1 MNTASKQF
9 VRLGVLAA
17 CGLALMGCQSVKD
30 AAGLGKQSP
39 DEFAVATKQ
48 PLVIPP
54 DFNLRPPRD
63 GAPPTNQIQPT
74 DAAQS
79 ALYDDPATA
88 AKRMSGDYSDAE
100 RTLLANARATNPDP
114 AIRQRIAADGRAM
127 EASDDSFANEVLFW
141 QDGKSDAG
149 TPVDA
154 EAESR
159 RIEAQ
164 KAAGAGAA
172 TKPAAQ
178 KPNDSATIGKSDNDK
193 QESKGG
199 WLDGIF

>member
-1 MNTASKQF
+1 MNYASKQF
-9 VRLGVLAA
+9 VRLGLLAA
-17 CGLALMGCQSVKD
+17 CGIALMGCQGVKD

-63 GAPPTNQIQPT
+63 GAPPTNQVQPT

-79 ALYDDPATA
+79 ALFDDPATA

-127 EASDDSFANEVLFW
+127 EASDDSFASQVLFW
-141 QDGKSDAG
+141 QDSKSDTG

-154 EAESR
+154 DAESK

>member
-1 MNTASKQF
+1 MMVYVSKQF

-17 CGLALMGCQSVKD
+17 CGVALMGCQSIKD

-39 DEFAVATKQ
+39 DEFAVVTKQ

-54 DFNLRPPRD
+54 DYNLRPPRD

-79 ALYDDPATA
+79 ALFDDPAAA
-88 AKRMSGDYSDAE
+88 AKRMSGDYSEAE
-100 RTLLANARATNPDP
+100 RQLLANARATNPDP
-114 AIRQRIAADGRAM
+114 TIRQRIAADGSAM
-127 EASDDSFANEVLFW
+127 EASDDSFASEVLFW
-141 QDGKSDAG
+141 QDSNKDGG

-154 EAESR
+154 DAESK

-178 KPNDSATIGKSDNDK
+178 KPNDSATIGKDEK
-193 QESKGG
+193 QDSKGG

>member
-1 MNTASKQF
+1 MDYASKLF
-9 VRLGVLAA
+9 VRLGLLAA
-17 CGLALMGCQSVKD
+17 CAVTLIGCDSVRD

-39 DEFAVATKQ
+39 DEFAVVTKQ

-54 DFNLRPPRD
+54 DYNLRPPRD

-79 ALYDDPATA
+79 ALFDDPQAA
-88 AKRMSGDYSDAE
+88 AKRMTGEYSDAE
-100 RTLLANARATNPDP
+100 RILLANARATNPDP
-114 AIRQRIAADGRAM
+114 AIRQQVAADGRAM
-127 EASDDSFANEVLFW
+127 EASDDSFTNDVLFW
-141 QDGKSDAG
+141 QDNKATGTNVDA
-149 TPVDA
+149 DA
-154 EAESR
+154 EAK

-178 KPNDSATIGKSDNDK
+178 KPNDSATIGKDDN

>member
-1 MNTASKQF
+1 MDYASKQF

-17 CGLALMGCQSVKD
+17 CAAALMGCQSVRD

-54 DFNLRPPRD
+54 DYNLRPPRD
-63 GAPPTNQIQPT
+63 GAPPTNQVQPT

-79 ALYDDPATA
+79 ALFDDPATA
-88 AKRMSGDYSDAE
+88 AKRMSGDYSEAE
-100 RTLLANARATNPDP
+100 RQLLANARATSPDP
-114 AIRQRIAADGRAM
+114 AIRQQIAADGRAM
-127 EASDDSFANEVLFW
+127 EASDDSFANQVLFW
-141 QDGKSDAG
+141 QESNKDTG
-149 TPVDA
+149 TNVDA
-154 EAESR
+154 DAESKR
-159 RIEAQ
+159 LEAQ
-164 KAAGAGAA
+164 KAAGQGAA

-178 KPNDSATIGKSDNDK
+178 KPNDSATIGSKDDK